1 MMDFKLLFLEIFL
14 ALFSLILLLI
24 NIFFIKNQSVRYFS
38 WLFLLIISFLI
49 LLISSPDVSKN
60 DTFLFLSSS
69 LFLFRV
75 IIFLFGIFLFLSY
88 YPFLISER
96 YLNEFSFFFFS
107 ALAFLS
113 LLFQTQNL
121 LIAFVLIE
129 CLSFLFYLLVSFYK
143 RDLYSVEA
151 GLKYFYLG
159 TFSSLIFFLGLFF
172 VYYSSLEL
180 NLTEILSR
188 SFLTSKAI
196 FFNLGLLLIFSSLV
210 FKLGG
215 APFHFWMPEV
225 YQGSPLPVF
234 PLLISL
240 SKLSFLIFL
249 ANLLFLIHTQSTPS
263 LSFESLQNFFLIV
276 SFLSMII
283 GNLLALKQKEVKR
296 LLAYS
301 SISHIGYLLAL
312 FSVPFDKESLRIL
325 YAYIFIYTLTN
336 VGIYIA
342 LILISNPREIKIPL
356 SIYEEGLK
364 NKALPLLFSLLI
376 FSFTLAGLPPSA
388 GFITKLF
395 LLLELVK
402 KKAYLLS
409 ITLLLTS
416 ILSLYYY
423 FRLIGPVLRALRAYE
438 LSLVFLR
445 LSLYEILMLSILTIF
460 SLYLFLSTFKIDFIF
475 FFT

>member
-1 MMDFKLLFLEIFL
+1 MMNLNLIFPEIFL
-14 ALFSLILLLI
+14 ALSSLILLLI
-24 NIFFIKNQSVRYFS
+24 NIFFIKNQSVKYFS
-38 WLFLLIISFLI
+38 WLSLLIISFLI
-49 LLISSPDVSKN
+49 LLASFPYIPNN
-60 DTFLFLSSS
+60 DTFLLLSSS

-75 IIFLFGIFLFLSY
+75 IIFLFGLFLYLSY
-88 YPFLISER
+88 YPFLISEKFI
-96 YLNEFSFFFFS
+96 NEFSFFFFS
-107 ALAFLS
+107 SLAFLS

-143 RDLYSVEA
+143 KDLYSVEA

-180 NLTEILSR
+180 NLSEILSR
-188 SFLTSKAI
+188 LSFSSKSI
-196 FFNLGLLLIFSSLV
+196 FFILGLLLIFSSIV

-225 YQGSPLPVF
+225 YQGTPFPVF

-240 SKLSFLIFL
+240 SKLSFFLFL
-249 ANLLFLIHTQSTPS
+249 ANIVFFIYTQSTSS
-263 LSFESLQNFFLIV
+263 LSFESFQNFFLIV

-283 GNLLALKQKEVKR
+283 GNLLALKQKEIKR

-325 YAYIFIYTLTN
+325 YAYVFIYALTN
-336 VGIYIA
+336 IGIYIA
-342 LILISNPREIKIPL
+342 LILITDPRQIKIPL

-364 NKALPLLFSLLI
+364 NKVFPLLFSLLI
-376 FSFTLAGLPPSA
+376 FSFSLSGLPPTA
-388 GFITKLF
+388 GFMTKLF

-423 FRLIGPVLRALRAYE
+423 FRLIGPVLRALRTYE
-438 LSLVFLR
+438 LSFLSLK
-445 LSLYEILMLSILTIF
+445 LSLYEILMLSILSIF
-460 SLYLFLSTFKIDFIF
+460 SFYLFISTFKIDFIF
-475 FFT
+475 FFI